1 MRETTRNFKYV
12 YVCFVIYPG
21 IDHSI
26 LLHRYF
32 RSVIA
37 SQFEISRRK
46 IEAKENRKVVKYSS
60 GSLWFFLVVYPSS
73 PTLDRFFLSFLVSWL
88 KLVFLERQFQALRKT
103 VVRKVK
109 GGEAIMIIV
118 SRRSDHRV
126 RKVKKR
132 RDSYGMP
139 RDIAIPLLLIGEGSN
154 GISNRALTFI
164 FGIR

>member
-1 MRETTRNFKYV
+1 MRETTRNFKYM
-12 YVCFVIYPG
+12 
-21 IDHSI
+21 
-26 LLHRYF
+26 F
-32 RSVIA
+32 RN
-37 SQFEISRRK
+37 ISRDRPLDFITPVFPIGDREPVRK

-118 SRRSDHRV
+118 GRRSDHRV

-139 RDIAIPLLLIGEGSN
+139 QDIAIPLLLIGEGSN
-154 GISNRALTFI
+154 GISNRALTFT